1 MLDLP
6 KSVKI
11 KQPDGTFTDEIPMWS
26 YMALEEGE
34 LDVDPHSYRTSK
46 GTEYPVIHVDTEST
60 LVSNKTGDVIHE
72 NEMWGFYYKPDVLEM
87 EFKAVHL
94 RMMSLNLLM
103 KLTSTLMVTNLT
115 NFNLVQHLKIS
126 LLLLWLFVRSSL
138 TDVMLNTKS
147 KKLAVLVV

>member
-6 KSVKI
+6 NSVKI

-34 LDVDPHSYRTSK
+34 LDVDPHSYRTAK

-72 NEMWGFYYKPDVLEM
+72 MKCGAFITSRTYTEM
-87 EFKAVHL
+87 EFKGGHL
-94 RMMSLNLLM
+94 HTM
-103 KLTSTLMVTNLT
+103 
-115 NFNLVQHLKIS
+115 
-126 LLLLWLFVRSSL
+126 
-138 TDVMLNTKS
+138 
-147 KKLAVLVV
+147 